1 MPIENWIRPLL
12 SQLDV
17 KPRLSPRQGHRCHS
31 SRVVVPVRPSLKNG
45 LFFLLLLEIQFQGKH
60 SGLFLALLL
69 AVGRPWNQT
78 PKGYNKDDANRVT
91 DKIFGDQNPNSP
103 RQD

>member
-1 MPIENWIRPLL
+1 M
-12 SQLDV
+12 SQFQSGGASKTQL
-17 KPRLSPRQGHRCHS
+17 KEW
-31 SRVVVPVRPSLKNG
+31 SL
-45 LFFLLLLEIQFQGKH
+45 FLLLIKIQFQGKH
-60 SGLFLALLL
+60 SGFFLARLL

-78 PKGYNKDDANRVT
+78 PKGYNNDDTNRVT